1 MNGQNRS
8 SIQPG
13 MLVDII
19 LKADQGS
26 SKLTRGHVKR
36 ILTNSAAHH
45 HGIKVMLEE
54 NDMVG
59 RVQDI
64 FHCPGKRLP

>member
-26 SKLTRGHVKR
+26 GKLTRGHVKR
-36 ILTNSAAHH
+36 ILTNSASHH
-45 HGIKVMLEE
+45 RGIKVMLEE

-59 RVQDI
+59 RVQNI
-64 FHCPGKRLP
+64 IV

>member
-1 MNGQNRS
+1 MNGQNRNA
-8 SIQPG
+8 IKIG
-13 MLVDII
+13 MLVDIV

-26 SKLTRGHVKR
+26 GKLTRGHVKR
-36 ILTNSAAHH
+36 ILTNRVTHP

-59 RVQDI
+59 RVSNI
-64 FHCPGKRLP
+64 L